1 MKNFTKFA
9 ALTLVLS
16 ASFAEAKKDK
26 TKTETTTTTNSSGGT
41 TTTTTTTTSTEVSTA
56 GNYHNFIRQQQQ
68 KTNVIW
74 DMPVDA
80 EGESA
85 AALVAEEGGVLFQ
98 LWTIAENT
106 AADYLLDQKLVG
118 AYLPKGSITIRT
130 QDSYNGVPR
139 IRVDQPFSVDFQTS
153 NLVTGAGV
161 PESASR
167 VLAEHHLAPNP
178 DGSLTITPAQAISG
192 KPHSSGYIEQ
202 NGITTVNYSASSISA
217 ADPTKARGQEHFVLH
232 ALGDGEFSQTQL
244 ATAYVQVWPMT
255 TGTITGV
262 SDGDIVRGNPPKI
275 TVSLEDLYPNSDTYL
290 RIYSTGTEIGEDGM
304 VVPGS
309 RLVLDQEFPENRTI
323 NIDDYAQLFDSDGPY
338 RIELH
343 TTTPFGTERLGTAS
357 FTVNRGMR
365 INAMQID
372 AATYT
377 P

>member
-255 TGTITGV
+255 TGP
-262 SDGDIVRGNPPKI
+262 SPA
-275 TVSLEDLYPNSDTYL
+275 YL
-290 RIYSTGTEIGEDGM
+290 MVTSCAATLLKSPSHSKTSIPTATPTCASTAQALKLAKM
-304 VVPGS
+304 AWSSPVQGS
-309 RLVLDQEFPENRTI
+309 SSIRNFLKTAPST
-323 NIDDYAQLFDSDGPY
+323 S
-338 RIELH
+338 
-343 TTTPFGTERLGTAS
+343 TTTRSFSTAMAPIAS
-357 FTVNRGMR
+357 SY
-365 INAMQID
+365 IPPPPSAPNA
-372 AATYT
+372 
-377 P
+377 